1 MFQEQM
7 KMINDVMIKM
17 VEELPEEKKQLVN
30 EKTKQIKEILG
41 DDREIAGIVMALI
54 GLDMQSYDN
63 ET

>member
-1 MFQEQM
+1 
-7 KMINDVMIKM
+7 MINDVMIKM